1 MKYKSLGAVREVT
14 GSMHLLIS
22 EQGSKLLLDCGMFQ
36 GKRSEA
42 EQKNRNPKI
51 NPKDVD
57 AIIISH
63 AHVDHCGLAPL
74 LVKKGFSGPIYVTPA
89 TAELMQYILS
99 DSAYLQEKDAEYI
112 NKKRKKGEPKVEVL
126 YSQQDVDTTLGLLD
140 IKNFNSEF
148 EISGG
153 FNATFYRAG
162 HILGSALVEVKESG
176 KTLLFTGD
184 LGRKNAPLLQDP
196 EDLSG
201 HNIDY
206 LITESTYGGRIH
218 HDFTQG
224 RQRISQAINK
234 IDQTKGK
241 LIIPAFSLG
250 RTQEIVYSIHQLRVE
265 NKIPQNIEV
274 FVDSPLSVNVT
285 EIFRQHFYELDEETQ
300 ELMRKDGDP
309 LGFGTLNYT
318 KSVEES
324 KALNTKEG
332 PFVIISASG
341 MCEGGRIVHHLKN
354 SISDNKNII
363 LIVSFQAQHTLGRR
377 IAEGNNEI
385 KIFGE
390 KYRVAAEVLTNNE
403 WSAHADSNELVKF
416 ATSVNPDQTFLVH
429 GEMEQMEM
437 LKNRLQDNDLSVTIP
452 DLEDPIRQL

>member
-63 AHVDHCGLAPL
+63 AHLDHCGLAPL
-74 LVKKGFSGPIYVTPA
+74 LVKKGFTGPIYVTPA
-89 TAELMQYILS
+89 TAELMQYILA
-99 DSAYLQEKDAEYI
+99 DSAYLQQKDAEYI

-126 YSQQDVDTTLGLLD
+126 YSQQDVETTLGLLN

-196 EDLSG
+196 EDLSN
-201 HNIDY
+201 HKINY

-250 RTQEIVYSIHQLRVE
+250 RTQEIVYSIHQLRVDK
-265 NKIPQNIEV
+265 KIPQNIEV

-309 LGFGTLNYT
+309 LGFGTLKYT

-332 PFVIISASG
+332 PFVVISASG

-354 SISDNKNII
+354 SISDSKNII

-452 DLEDPIRQL
+452 DLEDSIRQL